1 MIRGPM
7 PPRWQASLLNVA
19 GFQLGWFGCVLMG
32 AWAGGAIA
40 LAVIVAH
47 LRWLAKPGEWRW
59 LLGFLLAGVVIDGS
73 LAALG
78 GYRFDPQNPS
88 LGPLAL
94 WLLWLWPLFATLIHH
109 SLEWLWARPWLAA
122 LGGLIGGP
130 SSYLGGAAL
139 AGVELADWLLPT
151 QALIWASLCLV
162 IGIGLRRR
170 SG

>member
-1 MIRGPM
+1 
-7 PPRWQASLLNVA
+7 
-19 GFQLGWFGCVLMG
+19 MG
-32 AWAGGAIA
+32 
-40 LAVIVAH
+40 L
-47 LRWLAKPGEWRW
+47 
-59 LLGFLLAGVVIDGS
+59 
-73 LAALG
+73 
-78 GYRFDPQNPS
+78 
-88 LGPLAL
+88 
-94 WLLWLWPLFATLIHH
+94 
-109 SLEWLWARPWLAA
+109 LAA